1 METVY
6 TGVYSQMTLQYFAEL
21 YYRYL
26 LSSMVHIQLSPLQ
39 QEMSLLNVQLLTL
52 PKQRLFWIQWW
63 VMLYF
68 TFTGEHVL
76 EFKWSLS
83 LLYWG
88 ICCLYFQVT
97 MFSEYCENKFEVEPV
112 EVVHHDGS
120 KTVYPD
126 LSCYKMEAPL
136 SDILGPIGISLDE
149 KQVLIS
155 SWKISQGHVHIWIKN
170 CIIFLS

>member
-1 METVY
+1 
-6 TGVYSQMTLQYFAEL
+6 
-21 YYRYL
+21 
-26 LSSMVHIQLSPLQ
+26 
-39 QEMSLLNVQLLTL
+39 
-52 PKQRLFWIQWW
+52 
-63 VMLYF
+63 
-68 TFTGEHVL
+68 
-76 EFKWSLS
+76 
-83 LLYWG
+83 
-88 ICCLYFQVT
+88 

-155 SWKISQGHVHIWIKN
+155 SWKISQVHVHIWIKN